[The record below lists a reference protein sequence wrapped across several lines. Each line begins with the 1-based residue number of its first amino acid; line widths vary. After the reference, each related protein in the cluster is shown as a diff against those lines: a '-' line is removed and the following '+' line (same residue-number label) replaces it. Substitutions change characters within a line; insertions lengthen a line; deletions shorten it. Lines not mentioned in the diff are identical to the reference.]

1 MLLVAGG
8 DDVRLMQVEFER
20 ALLSY
25 TLLYIGICG

>member
-8 DDVRLMQVEFER
+8 DDVRLMQAEFER
-20 ALLSY
+20 ALLTY